1 MRRAKDNRR
10 IPRRYYYPE
19 RTQCPRCRH
28 GLKRA
33 YPVWRKYIVCLSGRY
48 LVISVGYWCRNPT
61 CPYAKQKRMFASQ
74 EAEAL
79 TVRGSSFALEVIV
92 QIGYWRFWQRWTVT
106 QIHEV
111 LTQERYLPIS
121 EREVLYLIGVFLVL
135 LRCTYHWRLE
145 EHTPYFRRH
154 GLFLSLDALKPE
166 KGNTALYVARELK
179 FGLVLQVAPLLSADH
194 RTLERRVLQ
203 PVKALGYR
211 LRGVVSDDEQ
221 ALHLAV
227 AHAFP
232 GVRHQTCQLHCLR
245 EAATLIVE
253 ADQACKKALK
263 QAIRAPFYAVCRAL
277 NQLAPEDPCY
287 VVLSTYAEL
296 IRSTLTEG
304 SKPPFALGG
313 LRVFEDLACLEAS
326 LKRNQKKGTIPCWS
340 SCWPWCNA
348 AGRLRRSIA
357 ASNTNVTGWSSW
369 SGGLTPPKTLSR
381 TQPGAVSN
389 NRSRI
394 SWPNWKSTL
403 GTTPTRPRWPRISAP
418 PSSNG
423 GPASSPATDG
433 PNATV
438 PTTLWKP
445 SLAACARVSAKFMA
459 ASQCTSLS
467 CAMASGPSSL
477 TPPRLSRKCCAAFN
491 SLTKPSL
498 IRSMPGF
505 SKHNSGSKCYIV
517 FAITPA
523 VASNTWSNNG
533 VRLFAANPVRSH
545 RVEFC
550 GCCLFSLS

>member
-19 RTQCPRCRH
+19 RTQCRRCRH

-48 LVISVGYWCRNPT
+48 LVISVGYWCRHPT
-61 CPYAKQKRMFASQ
+61 CPYAKQKRRFASQ

-79 TVRGSSFALEVIV
+79 TVRGSSFALEVLG

-121 EREVLYLIGVFLVL
+121 ERAGLYLIGVFLVL
-135 LRCTYHWRLE
+135 LRCTSHGRLE
-145 EHTPYFRRH
+145 AHAPYFRRQ
-154 GLFLSLDALKPE
+154 GLFLSLAALQPE
-166 KGNTALYVARELK
+166 KGNTALDVARELK
-179 FGLVLQVAPLLSADH
+179 FGLGLQVMLLLSADH
-194 RTLERRVLQ
+194 RTVERRVLQ
-203 PVKALGYR
+203 PVTALGYR
-211 LRGVVSDDEQ
+211 LRGVVSEDEQ

-227 AHAFP
+227 AQAFP
-232 GVRHQTCQLHCLR
+232 GVRHQTCQWQCLR
-245 EAATLIVE
+245 EAATLSVE
-253 ADQACKKALK
+253 ADQAGKKALK
-263 QAIRAPFYAVCRAL
+263 QAMRAPFYAVCRAL
-277 NQLAPEDPCY
+277 NQLAPADPCS

-296 IRSTLTEG
+296 IRSTLPEG

-313 LRVFEDLACLEAS
+313 LRVFADLACLAAA
-326 LKRNQKKGTIPCWS
+326 LKRNRKQGTLPCWS
-340 SCWPWCNA
+340 SCWPWCNT
-348 AGRLRRSIA
+348 AGRLRRSSA
-357 ASNTNVTGWSSW
+357 ASNPTVTGWSSW
-369 SGGLTPPKTLSR
+369 SGGLTPPKTLRR

-389 NRSRI
+389 DRSRI
-394 SWPNWKSTL
+394 SWPNWKRTL
-403 GTTPTRPRWPRISAP
+403 GTTPTRPRWSRLSAP
-418 PSSNG
+418 PSRNG

-445 SLAACARVSAKFMA
+445 SLAACARVSANFMA

-477 TPPRLSRKCCAAFN
+477 TPPRLSRKGCAAFN

-550 GCCLFSLS
+550 GC